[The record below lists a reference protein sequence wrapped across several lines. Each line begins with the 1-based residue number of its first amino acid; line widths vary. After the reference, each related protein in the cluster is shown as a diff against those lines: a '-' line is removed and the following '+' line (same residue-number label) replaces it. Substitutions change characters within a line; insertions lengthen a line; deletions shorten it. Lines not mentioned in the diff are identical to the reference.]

1 MTLTIIT
8 INYNNASGLQKTME
22 SVLAQTSKDFEYIVI
37 DGAAPQPPKGGV
49 SDRAVIES
57 YVNSV
62 EGQENGYMRC
72 SFLSSASGR
81 RVGGGFFSEPDNGI
95 YHAMNKGIRMAQGE
109 YIHFLNSGDWLVDE
123 HVVEDMLA
131 ILTPSPQK
139 PSFQSLS
146 PLTPSP
152 QKPSFQPLSP
162 LGESTRRGIE
172 AREGRGEV
180 SEGASSS
187 PNPLN
192 SLFLPPSGET
202 EGASIL
208 VGNVIAVR
216 SDGKVRYKKNNP
228 DVSLY
233 TFYRGTI
240 EHTSAYIRRD
250 LFDIYGLYDENLK
263 IVSDWKWYLQVVGL
277 NNARVRF
284 TDRYVTCFDTTGIS
298 STNLRLDKAE
308 RRQVLEELLPLAV
321 LADYDKYSFDIDQM
335 QRLKRYPVIYK
346 SVWFVE
352 RCLFKLD
359 KWNGKYWGWRKL
371 KK

>member
-8 INYNNASGLQKTME
+8 INYNNASGLRKTME
-22 SVLAQTSKDFEYIVI
+22 SVLAQTSKDFEYIVV
-37 DGAAPQPPKGGV
+37 DGTAPQPPKGGV

-95 YHAMNKGIRMAQGE
+95 YHAMNKGIRMAQGD

-123 HVVEDMLA
+123 HVVEDMLNFLNP
-131 ILTPSPQK
+131 LTPSPSPQK

-146 PLTPSP
+146 PV
-152 QKPSFQPLSP
+152 
-162 LGESTRRGIE
+162 GESTRRGIE
-172 AREGRGEV
+172 VREGLGVRCDV
-180 SEGASSS
+180 
-187 PNPLN
+187 L
-192 SLFLPPSGET
+192 
-202 EGASIL
+202 I
-208 VGNVIAVR
+208 GNVIAVR
-216 SDGKVRYKKNNP
+216 PDGKVRYKKNNP

-298 STNLRLDKAE
+298 STNLQLDKSE
-308 RRQVLEELLPLAV
+308 RRQVLEELLPAAV
-321 LADYDKYSFDIDQM
+321 LADYDKYTFDIEQM

-359 KWNGKYWGWRKL
+359 KWNAKWWGWRKM
-371 KK
+371 K

>member
-1 MTLTIIT
+1 MTKLSIIT
-8 INYNNASGLQKTME
+8 INYNNASGLRKTME

-123 HVVEDMLA
+123 HVVEDMLNF
-131 ILTPSPQK
+131 LN
-139 PSFQSLS
+139 

-152 QKPSFQPLSP
+152 SP
-162 LGESTRRGIE
+162 
-172 AREGRGEV
+172 RGEGLGV
-180 SEGASSS
+180 RCDV
-187 PNPLN
+187 L
-192 SLFLPPSGET
+192 
-202 EGASIL
+202 I
-208 VGNVIAVR
+208 GNVIAVR
-216 SDGKVRYKKNNP
+216 PDGKVRYKKNNP

-250 LFDIYGLYDENLK
+250 LFDKYGLYDENLK

-277 NNARVRF
+277 NKASVQF
-284 TDRYVTCFDTTGIS
+284 TDRFVTCFDTSGIS
-298 STNLRLDKAE
+298 STNLQLDKSE
-308 RRQVLEELLPLAV
+308 RRRVLEELLPAAV
-321 LADYDKYSFDIDQM
+321 LADYDKYAFDIDQM
-335 QRLKRYPVIYK
+335 QRLKRYPLIYRL
-346 SVWFVE
+346 VWFVE
-352 RCLFKLD
+352 RVLFKLD
-359 KWNGKYWGWRKL
+359 KWNGKYWGW
-371 KK
+371 KKM

>member
-8 INYNNASGLQKTME
+8 INYNNASGLKKTME
-22 SVLAQTSKDFEYIVI
+22 SVLTQTSKDFEYIVI

-109 YIHFLNSGDWLVDE
+109 YIHFLNSGDWLVDK
-123 HVVEDMLA
+123 HVVEDMLNF
-131 ILTPSPQK
+131 LN
-139 PSFQSLS
+139 

-152 QKPSFQPLSP
+152 SP
-162 LGESTRRGIE
+162 
-172 AREGRGEV
+172 RGEGLGV
-180 SEGASSS
+180 RCDV
-187 PNPLN
+187 L
-192 SLFLPPSGET
+192 
-202 EGASIL
+202 I
-208 VGNVIAVR
+208 GNVIAVR
-216 SDGKVRYKKNNP
+216 PDGKVRYKKYNP

-250 LFDIYGLYDENLK
+250 LFDKYGLYDENLK

-277 NNARVRF
+277 NKARVQF

-298 STNLRLDKAE
+298 STNLQLDKSE
-308 RRQVLEELLPLAV
+308 RRRVLEELLPAAV
-321 LADYDKYSFDIDQM
+321 LADYDKYTFDIEQM
-335 QRLKRYPVIYK
+335 QHLKRYPVIYK

-359 KWNGKYWGWRKL
+359 KWNGKWWGWRKL

>member
-1 MTLTIIT
+1 MTKLSIIT
-8 INYNNASGLQKTME
+8 INYNNASGLRKTME

-81 RVGGGFFSEPDNGI
+81 RVGGGFFSESDNGI

-109 YIHFLNSGDWLVDE
+109 YIHFLNSGDWLVDK
-123 HVVEDMLA
+123 HVVEDMLNFLNP
-131 ILTPSPQK
+131 LTPSPSPQK

-146 PLTPSP
+146 PV
-152 QKPSFQPLSP
+152 
-162 LGESTRRGIE
+162 GESTRRGIE
-172 AREGRGEV
+172 VREGLGVRSGEL
-180 SEGASSS
+180 EGAFSSH
-187 PNPLN
+187 N
-192 SLFLPPSGET
+192 SLKPLISPPSGET

-216 SDGKVRYKKNNP
+216 PDGKVRYKKYNP

-250 LFDIYGLYDENLK
+250 LFDKYGLYDENLK

-277 NNARVRF
+277 NKARVQF
-284 TDRYVTCFDTTGIS
+284 TDRYVTCFDTSGIS
-298 STNLRLDKAE
+298 STNLQLDKSE
-308 RRQVLEELLPLAV
+308 RRRVLEELLPAAV
-321 LADYDKYSFDIDQM
+321 LADYDKYAFDIDQM
-335 QRLKRYPVIYK
+335 QRLKRYPLIYRL
-346 SVWFVE
+346 VWFVE
-352 RCLFKLD
+352 RVLFKLD
-359 KWNGKYWGWRKL
+359 KWNGKYWGW
-371 KK
+371 KKM

>member
-8 INYNNASGLQKTME
+8 INYNNASGLKKTME
-22 SVLAQTSKDFEYIVI
+22 SVLTQTSKDFEYIVI

-109 YIHFLNSGDWLVDE
+109 YIHFLNSGDWLVDK

-146 PLTPSP
+146 PL
-152 QKPSFQPLSP
+152 
-162 LGESTRRGIE
+162 GESTRRGIE
-172 AREGRGEV
+172 VREGRGEV
-180 SEGASSS
+180 GVRCDV
-187 PNPLN
+187 L
-192 SLFLPPSGET
+192 
-202 EGASIL
+202 I
-208 VGNVIAVR
+208 GNVIAVR
-216 SDGKVRYKKNNP
+216 PDGKVRYKKNNR

-250 LFDIYGLYDENLK
+250 LFDTYGLYDENLK

-277 NNARVRF
+277 NKAHVQF

-308 RRQVLEELLPLAV
+308 RRRVLEELLPAAV
-321 LADYDKYSFDIDQM
+321 LADYDIYSFDIDQM
-335 QRLKRYPVIYK
+335 QRLKSYPLIYK

>member
-1 MTLTIIT
+1 MIKLTIIT
-8 INYNNASGLQKTME
+8 INYNNASGLRKTME

-72 SFLSSASGR
+72 SFLSSARGR

-109 YIHFLNSGDWLVDE
+109 YIHFLNSGDWLVDK
-123 HVVEDMLA
+123 HVVEDMLNF
-131 ILTPSPQK
+131 LN
-139 PSFQSLS
+139 

-152 QKPSFQPLSP
+152 SP
-162 LGESTRRGIE
+162 
-172 AREGRGEV
+172 RGEGLGV
-180 SEGASSS
+180 RCDV
-187 PNPLN
+187 L
-192 SLFLPPSGET
+192 
-202 EGASIL
+202 I
-208 VGNVIAVR
+208 GNVIAVR
-216 SDGKVRYKKNNP
+216 PDGKVRYKKYNP

-250 LFDIYGLYDENLK
+250 LFDKYGLYDENLK

-277 NNARVRF
+277 NKASVQF
-284 TDRYVTCFDTTGIS
+284 TDRFVTCFDTSGIS
-298 STNLRLDKAE
+298 STNLQLDKSE
-308 RRQVLEELLPLAV
+308 RRRVLEELLPAAV
-321 LADYDKYSFDIDQM
+321 LADYDKYAFDIDQM
-335 QRLKRYPVIYK
+335 QRLKRYPLIYRL
-346 SVWFVE
+346 VWFVE
-352 RCLFKLD
+352 RVLFKLD
-359 KWNGKYWGWRKL
+359 KWNGKYWGW
-371 KK
+371 KKM

>member
-1 MTLTIIT
+1 MIKVTIIT
-8 INYNNASGLQKTME
+8 INYNNASGLRKTME

-109 YIHFLNSGDWLVDE
+109 YIHFLNSGDWLVDK
-123 HVVEDMLA
+123 HVVEDMLNF
-131 ILTPSPQK
+131 LN
-139 PSFQSLS
+139 

-152 QKPSFQPLSP
+152 SP
-162 LGESTRRGIE
+162 
-172 AREGRGEV
+172 RGEGLGV
-180 SEGASSS
+180 RCDV
-187 PNPLN
+187 L
-192 SLFLPPSGET
+192 
-202 EGASIL
+202 I
-208 VGNVIAVR
+208 GNVIAVR

-250 LFDIYGLYDENLK
+250 LFDKYGLYDENLK

-277 NNARVRF
+277 NKARVQF

-298 STNLRLDKAE
+298 RTNLQLDKSE
-308 RRQVLEELLPLAV
+308 RRQVLEELLPAAV
-321 LADYDKYSFDIDQM
+321 LADYDKYTFDIEQM

-359 KWNGKYWGWRKL
+359 KWNAKWWGWRKL

>member
-8 INYNNASGLQKTME
+8 INYNNASGLKKTME
-22 SVLAQTSKDFEYIVI
+22 SVLTQTSKDFEYIVI

-109 YIHFLNSGDWLVDE
+109 YIHFLNSGDWLVDK
-123 HVVEDMLA
+123 HVVEDMLNF
-131 ILTPSPQK
+131 LN
-139 PSFQSLS
+139 

-152 QKPSFQPLSP
+152 SP
-162 LGESTRRGIE
+162 
-172 AREGRGEV
+172 RGEGLGV
-180 SEGASSS
+180 RCDV
-187 PNPLN
+187 L
-192 SLFLPPSGET
+192 
-202 EGASIL
+202 I
-208 VGNVIAVR
+208 GNVIAVR
-216 SDGKVRYKKNNP
+216 PDGKVRYKKYNP

-250 LFDIYGLYDENLK
+250 LFDKYGLYDENLK

-277 NNARVRF
+277 NNASVQF

-308 RRQVLEELLPLAV
+308 RRQVLEELLPAAV
-321 LADYDKYSFDIDQM
+321 LADYDKYSLNIDQM

-346 SVWFVE
+346 TVWFME
-352 RCLFKLD
+352 RVLFKLD
-359 KWNGKYWGWRKL
+359 KWNAKWWGW
-371 KK
+371 KKKK

>member
-1 MTLTIIT
+1 MTKLSIIT
-8 INYNNASGLQKTME
+8 INYNNASGLRKTME

-95 YHAMNKGIRMAQGE
+95 YHAMNKGIRMAKGD

-123 HVVEDMLA
+123 HVVEDMLNF
-131 ILTPSPQK
+131 LN
-139 PSFQSLS
+139 

-152 QKPSFQPLSP
+152 SP
-162 LGESTRRGIE
+162 
-172 AREGRGEV
+172 RGEGLGV
-180 SEGASSS
+180 RCDV
-187 PNPLN
+187 L
-192 SLFLPPSGET
+192 
-202 EGASIL
+202 I
-208 VGNVIAVR
+208 GNVIAVR
-216 SDGKVRYKKNNP
+216 PDGKVRYKKNNP

-250 LFDIYGLYDENLK
+250 LFDKYGLYDENLK

-277 NNARVRF
+277 NKASVQF

-298 STNLRLDKAE
+298 STNIQLDKAE
-308 RRQVLEELLPLAV
+308 RRRVLEELLPAAV
-321 LADYDKYSFDIDQM
+321 LADYDKYTFDIEQM
-335 QRLKRYPVIYK
+335 QRLKRYPLIYRL
-346 SVWFVE
+346 VWFVE
-352 RCLFKLD
+352 RVLFKLD
-359 KWNGKYWGWRKL
+359 KWNGKYWGW
-371 KK
+371 KKM

>member
-1 MTLTIIT
+1 MIKVTIIT
-8 INYNNASGLQKTME
+8 INYNNASGLRKTME
-22 SVLAQTSKDFEYIVI
+22 SVLAQTSTDFEYIVI
-37 DGAAPQPPKGGV
+37 DGASTDG
-49 SDRAVIES
+49 
-57 YVNSV
+57 SV
-62 EGQENGYMRC
+62 E
-72 SFLSSASGR
+72 FLKTANYKLQTINYKL
-81 RVGGGFFSEPDNGI
+81 VSEPDNGI

-123 HVVEDMLA
+123 HVVEDMLYF
-131 ILTPSPQK
+131 LNPL
-139 PSFQSLS
+139 SLS
-146 PLTPSP
+146 PSP
-152 QKPSFQPLSP
+152 
-162 LGESTRRGIE
+162 
-172 AREGRGEV
+172 RGEGLGV
-180 SEGASSS
+180 RCDV
-187 PNPLN
+187 L
-192 SLFLPPSGET
+192 
-202 EGASIL
+202 I
-208 VGNVIAVR
+208 GNVIAVR
-216 SDGKVRYKKNNP
+216 PDGKVRYKKYNP

-250 LFDIYGLYDENLK
+250 LFDKYGLYDENLK

-277 NNARVRF
+277 NKARVQF

-359 KWNGKYWGWRKL
+359 KWNAKWWGWRKM
-371 KK
+371 K

>member
-1 MTLTIIT
+1 MTKLSIIT
-8 INYNNASGLQKTME
+8 INYNNASGLRKTME

-109 YIHFLNSGDWLVDE
+109 YIHFLNSGDWLVDK
-123 HVVEDMLA
+123 HVVEDMLNF
-131 ILTPSPQK
+131 LN
-139 PSFQSLS
+139 

-152 QKPSFQPLSP
+152 SP
-162 LGESTRRGIE
+162 
-172 AREGRGEV
+172 RGEGLGV
-180 SEGASSS
+180 RCDV
-187 PNPLN
+187 L
-192 SLFLPPSGET
+192 
-202 EGASIL
+202 I
-208 VGNVIAVR
+208 GNVIAVR
-216 SDGKVRYKKNNP
+216 PDGKVRYKKYNP

-250 LFDIYGLYDENLK
+250 LFDKYGLYDENLK

-277 NNARVRF
+277 NKASVQF
-284 TDRYVTCFDTTGIS
+284 TDRFVTCFDTSGIS
-298 STNLRLDKAE
+298 STNLQLDKSE
-308 RRQVLEELLPLAV
+308 RRRVLEELLPAAV
-321 LADYDKYSFDIDQM
+321 LADYDKYAFDIDQM
-335 QRLKRYPVIYK
+335 QRLKRYPLIYRL
-346 SVWFVE
+346 VWFVE
-352 RCLFKLD
+352 RVLFKLD
-359 KWNGKYWGWRKL
+359 KWNGKYWGW
-371 KK
+371 KKM

>member
-1 MTLTIIT
+1 MTKLTIIT
-8 INYNNASGLQKTME
+8 INYNNAAGLKKTME

-62 EGQENGYMRC
+62 EGQENGYTRC
-72 SFLSSASGR
+72 SFLSSANGR

-123 HVVEDMLA
+123 HVVEDMLNF
-131 ILTPSPQK
+131 LNSL
-139 PSFQSLS
+139 SLS
-146 PLTPSP
+146 PSP
-152 QKPSFQPLSP
+152 
-162 LGESTRRGIE
+162 
-172 AREGRGEV
+172 RGEGLGV
-180 SEGASSS
+180 RCDV
-187 PNPLN
+187 L
-192 SLFLPPSGET
+192 
-202 EGASIL
+202 I
-208 VGNVIAVR
+208 GNVIAVR
-216 SDGKVRYKKNNP
+216 SDGKVRYKKYNP

-250 LFDIYGLYDENLK
+250 LFDKYGLYDENLK

-277 NNARVRF
+277 NKASVQF
-284 TDRYVTCFDTTGIS
+284 TDRYVTCFDTSGIS
-298 STNLRLDKAE
+298 STNLQLDKSE
-308 RRQVLEELLPLAV
+308 RRQVLEELLPEAV
-321 LADYDKYSFDIDQM
+321 LADYDTYSFDIDQM
-335 QRLKRYPVIYK
+335 QRLKRYPVLYRL
-346 SVWFVE
+346 VWFVE

-359 KWNGKYWGWRKL
+359 KWNGKYWRWKHTS
-371 KK
+371 

>member
-1 MTLTIIT
+1 MIKVTIIT
-8 INYNNASGLQKTME
+8 INYNNASGLRKTME

-109 YIHFLNSGDWLVDE
+109 YIHFLNSGDWLVDK
-123 HVVEDMLA
+123 HVVEDMLNF
-131 ILTPSPQK
+131 LN
-139 PSFQSLS
+139 
-146 PLTPSP
+146 PLTPFPSP
-152 QKPSFQPLSP
+152 
-162 LGESTRRGIE
+162 
-172 AREGRGEV
+172 RGEGLGV
-180 SEGASSS
+180 RCDV
-187 PNPLN
+187 L
-192 SLFLPPSGET
+192 
-202 EGASIL
+202 I
-208 VGNVIAVR
+208 GNVIAVR
-216 SDGKVRYKKNNP
+216 PDGKVRYKKYNP

-250 LFDIYGLYDENLK
+250 LFDKYGLYDENLK

-277 NNARVRF
+277 NKARVQF

-298 STNLRLDKAE
+298 STNLQLDKSE
-308 RRQVLEELLPLAV
+308 RRQVLEELLPAAV
-321 LADYDKYSFDIDQM
+321 LADYDKYAFDIDQM
-335 QRLKRYPVIYK
+335 QRLKRYPLIYRL
-346 SVWFVE
+346 VWFVE
-352 RCLFKLD
+352 RVLFKLD
-359 KWNGKYWGWRKL
+359 KWNGKYWGW
-371 KK
+371 KKM

>member
-1 MTLTIIT
+1 MIKVTIIT
-8 INYNNASGLQKTME
+8 INYNNASGLRKTME

-109 YIHFLNSGDWLVDE
+109 YIHFLNSGDWLVDK
-123 HVVEDMLA
+123 HVVEDMLNF
-131 ILTPSPQK
+131 LN
-139 PSFQSLS
+139 

-152 QKPSFQPLSP
+152 SP
-162 LGESTRRGIE
+162 
-172 AREGRGEV
+172 RGEGLGV
-180 SEGASSS
+180 RCDV
-187 PNPLN
+187 L
-192 SLFLPPSGET
+192 
-202 EGASIL
+202 I
-208 VGNVIAVR
+208 GNVIAVR
-216 SDGKVRYKKNNP
+216 PDGKVRYKKYNP

-250 LFDIYGLYDENLK
+250 LFDKYGLYDENLK

-277 NNARVRF
+277 NKARVQF

-298 STNLRLDKAE
+298 STNLQLDKSE
-308 RRQVLEELLPLAV
+308 RRQVLDELLPAAV
-321 LADYDKYSFDIDQM
+321 LADYDKYAFDIDQM
-335 QRLKRYPVIYK
+335 QRLKRYPVLYRL
-346 SVWFVE
+346 VWFVE
-352 RCLFKLD
+352 RCLFKID
-359 KWNGKYWGWRKL
+359 KCNGKYWGWRKL

>member
-1 MTLTIIT
+1 MTKLTIIT
-8 INYNNASGLQKTME
+8 INYNNASGLRKTME

-109 YIHFLNSGDWLVDE
+109 YIHFLNSGDWLVDK
-123 HVVEDMLA
+123 HVVEDMLNF
-131 ILTPSPQK
+131 LN
-139 PSFQSLS
+139 

-152 QKPSFQPLSP
+152 SP
-162 LGESTRRGIE
+162 
-172 AREGRGEV
+172 RGEGLGV
-180 SEGASSS
+180 RCDV
-187 PNPLN
+187 L
-192 SLFLPPSGET
+192 
-202 EGASIL
+202 I
-208 VGNVIAVR
+208 GNVIAVR
-216 SDGKVRYKKNNP
+216 PDGKVRYKKYNP

-250 LFDIYGLYDENLK
+250 LFDKYGLYDENLK

-277 NNARVRF
+277 NKASVQF

-308 RRQVLEELLPLAV
+308 RRQVLEELLPEAV
-321 LADYDKYSFDIDQM
+321 LADYDTYSFDIDQM
-335 QRLKRYPVIYK
+335 QRLKRYPVLYRL
-346 SVWFVE
+346 VWFVE
-352 RCLFKLD
+352 RCLFKID
-359 KWNGKYWGWRKL
+359 KCNGKYWGWRKL

>member
-8 INYNNASGLQKTME
+8 INYNNASGLRKTME

-123 HVVEDMLA
+123 HVVEDMLYF
-131 ILTPSPQK
+131 LNSLSLSPSPQK

-146 PLTPSP
+146 PV
-152 QKPSFQPLSP
+152 
-162 LGESTRRGIE
+162 GESTRRGIE
-172 AREGRGEV
+172 VREGLGVRCGV
-180 SEGASSS
+180 
-187 PNPLN
+187 L
-192 SLFLPPSGET
+192 
-202 EGASIL
+202 I
-208 VGNVIAVR
+208 GNVIAVR

-250 LFDIYGLYDENLK
+250 LFDKYGLYDENLK

-277 NNARVRF
+277 NKARVQF

-298 STNLRLDKAE
+298 STNLQLDKSE
-308 RRQVLEELLPLAV
+308 RRQVLEELLPAAV
-321 LADYDKYSFDIDQM
+321 LADYDKYTFDIEQM

-359 KWNGKYWGWRKL
+359 KWNAKWWGWRKM
-371 KK
+371 K